1 MEIIFLFKIFQDN
14 KKGTISELKSEDPK
28 LIQSQL
34 KKLGYLD

>member
-1 MEIIFLFKIFQDN
+1 MEIIFLLKISQDN
-14 KKGTISELKSEDPK
+14 KKRTLSELMPEDPK

>member
-1 MEIIFLFKIFQDN
+1 LDEKDEKFSARK
-14 KKGTISELKSEDPK
+14 ELKPEDPK